1 MMNMLNKRGAKLPLT
16 LAAALACAGPAQA
29 ISLQQAYAAAL
40 KNEPVYRANFYE
52 SEAGKENR
60 IIGRS
65 ALLPSLQANYTANRN
80 RAETTMDT
88 GPTTPDRIDN
98 PRYISRSA
106 LIQLRQPLFN
116 LEAWARYRASVASS
130 NEAAAK
136 FEFNT
141 DEVAIRVVGA
151 YVDALYANDQL
162 SLVKAQRATFTEQ
175 MKVNNRMFEK
185 GEGTKTDMLEVQAR
199 LDLIEAQVLEAED
212 NLRNTRQTLES
223 ITGVEIGTLDTL
235 APGFSFGKEPPA
247 PFETWRALALQNNS
261 DLKAARFAVEAS
273 KHDILRARAG
283 HVPRVDL
290 LASYGRN
297 TAETINT
304 LNQDTLNR
312 SLGVQV
318 NIPLY
323 QGGYVNAVSRQSV
336 ANHERAKATLAAK
349 TNLVLLELRKAH
361 NQTLSSVAKVAALV
375 KATESGA
382 MLARAT
388 EQSIKGGVRINLD
401 LLNAQQQL
409 ISSQRDLAQSRYTY
423 LLGTLRL
430 RAAAGTLT
438 GEDVRAVSA
447 YFR

>member
-1 MMNMLNKRGAKLPLT
+1 MMKTTWTMLSVAA
-16 LAAALACAGPAQA
+16 AAALACASPAQA
-29 ISLQQAYAAAL
+29 ITLQQAYQAAL
-40 KNEPVYRANFYE
+40 KNEPVYRANFFE

-65 ALLPSLQANYTANRN
+65 ALLPSLQASYSGNRN
-80 RAETTMDT
+80 RAETTIDT
-88 GPTTPDRIDN
+88 GPLTPDRIEN

-106 LIQLRQPLFN
+106 IVQLRQPLFN

-141 DEVAIRVVGA
+141 DEVALRVVGA

-162 SLVKAQRATFTEQ
+162 ALVKAQRATFTEQ
-175 MKVNNRMFEK
+175 MKVNNLMFEK

-199 LDLIEAQVLEAED
+199 LDLIEAQLLEAED
-212 NLRNTRQTLES
+212 NVRNARQTLEH

-235 APGFSFGKEPPA
+235 APGFNFGKEKPA
-247 PFETWRALALQNNS
+247 SFETWSALALENNS

-283 HVPRVDL
+283 HAPRVDL

-297 TAETINT
+297 AAETINT

-312 SLGVQV
+312 SIGVQV

-323 QGGYVNAVSRQSV
+323 QGGYVNAVSRQAV

-361 NQTLSSVAKVAALV
+361 NQTLSSVAKVGALV

-382 MLARAT
+382 LLTRAT

-409 ISSQRDLAQSRYTY
+409 VSSQRDLAQARYTY

-438 GEDVRAVSA
+438 GDDVRAVSA